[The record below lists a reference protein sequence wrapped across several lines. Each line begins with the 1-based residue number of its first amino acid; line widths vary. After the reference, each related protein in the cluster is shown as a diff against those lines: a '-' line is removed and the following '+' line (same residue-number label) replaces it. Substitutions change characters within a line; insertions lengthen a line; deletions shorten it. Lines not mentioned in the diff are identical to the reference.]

1 MNAQE
6 LKTHRMS
13 VMRGDLAAHLRDD
26 HGIVDI
32 PKTKQAQIKLH
43 DEQDHTGTVIPTST
57 NADRDAKVLAG
68 VTRKPGEQPAA
79 NQPKP
84 KPTAR
89 RKVEDVKPATPAKPT
104 RRTSKPETPVQTA
117 KRTART
123 AAKPASTV
131 KPPARKPA
139 AKPADE
145 KVAGNGASTH
155 EHNQALAVAL
165 VDMVAAQF
173 GHLPEADQQKMVN
186 WLHALPTGG
195 AGWERYWPTGLV
207 RPNSSGWRKP

>member
-68 VTRKPGEQPAA
+68 VTRKSGEQPAA

-145 KVAGNGASTH
+145 KVAGNGASPR

-165 VDMVAAQF
+165 VDMVAEKF

>member
-145 KVAGNGASTH
+145 KVAGNGASPR
-155 EHNQALAVAL
+155 ENNQALAVAL
-165 VDMVAAQF
+165 VDMVAEKF

>member
-145 KVAGNGASTH
+145 KVAGNGASPR

-165 VDMVAAQF
+165 VDMVAEKF

>member
-43 DEQDHTGTVIPTST
+43 DEQDHTGTTST

-145 KVAGNGASTH
+145 KVAGNGASPR

-165 VDMVAAQF
+165 VDMVAEKF